1 MMETKNKPKV
11 ICVGKTTWSDELVDG
26 WPVYFSEENVIHI
39 MKQVV
44 EDANSLIGCAR
55 RSAVF
60 TTKLDASKYIPH
72 IINLLKGE
80 EK

>member
-1 MMETKNKPKV
+1 METIEYPKA
-11 ICVGKTTWSDELVDG
+11 ICVGKTTWSEEMVDG
-26 WPVYFSEENVIHI
+26 WPVYFSEENVKHI

-60 TTKLDASKYIPH
+60 TTKLDESKYIPH
-72 IINLLKGE
+72 IINLLKGDS
-80 EK
+80 K